1 MENPRVLILNR
12 IRQNTNNIIIDELEH
27 NNNNYILSS
36 VIDGIYYTLID
47 YIQLERRKH
56 IIGHLELEY
65 TYTENFHHSEDP
77 RKYLEEHREY
87 DDIGLMMHVYD
98 NFNKMNSNKHR
109 RLMFYFMNILHF
121 DL

>member
-56 IIGHLELEY
+56 IIGKLELEY
-65 TYTENFHHSEDP
+65 AYTENFHISEDP
-77 RKYLEEHREY
+77 IKYLEEHREY

-98 NFNKMNSNKHR
+98 NFSKMNSNKHR
-109 RLMFYFMNILHF
+109 RLMFYFMNILYF

>member
-47 YIQLERRKH
+47 YIQLERRNRLTRVNRRNREIAINSLQELINNRILRNSGRSRVRDRIEINTNRNNENNNRMLCSC
-56 IIGHLELEY
+56 IIC
-65 TYTENFHHSEDP
+65 
-77 RKYLEEHREY
+77 
-87 DDIGLMMHVYD
+87 
-98 NFNKMNSNKHR
+98 
-109 RLMFYFMNILHF
+109 
-121 DL
+121 